1 MMMLAAFADVNGNPR
16 RKHGGS
22 DKMAPEPA
30 CQSTLHHFGDLAGQA
45 AKSKT
50 PQEEFARGKKLP
62 NRLYFLFLQQANSIQ
77 STKLALARHLPVR
90 HSKHIRTQRF

>member
-30 CQSTLHHFGDLAGQA
+30 CQSTLHHFGDLAGRPSCQ
-45 AKSKT
+45 KQNTSGGVCSW
-50 PQEEFARGKKLP
+50 QETTKPA
-62 NRLYFLFLQQANSIQ
+62 LFSFPA
-77 STKLALARHLPVR
+77 TG
-90 HSKHIRTQRF
+90 